1 MRENDQR
8 VGRTGREPRATRDD
22 VVLAAV
28 PLALLAGACA
38 SVAAGAPLRTG
49 VTAGGVVAMALVGY
63 AMFGDPPG
71 RGGRTGV

>member
-1 MRENDQR
+1 M
-8 VGRTGREPRATRDD
+8 GRTAREPSATRAD

-28 PLALLAGACA
+28 PLAILAGACA
-38 SVAAGAPLRTG
+38 SVAVGAPLRTG
-49 VTAGGVVAMALVGY
+49 VTAGGVVAMALINY